1 MRISQRETTR
11 AEEERK
17 GVGSEGV
24 DTPAA
29 AARLET
35 CRCRGVYWPPHGA
48 TPRTRSEVMIVV
60 IAIVVGIVFVVA
72 VLRAG
77 VTDDGGWRFAPMR
90 ATGMVFGM
98 GFRLVSVVVGV
109 LFAMAVAVVASA
121 FSSSL

>member
-1 MRISQRETTR
+1 MRISQREMTR

-24 DTPAA
+24 DAPAVA
-29 AARLET
+29 ACLET
-35 CRCRGVYWPPHGA
+35 CRCRGVYWPPHRA

-60 IAIVVGIVFVVA
+60 MAIVVGIVFVVA

>member
-1 MRISQRETTR
+1 
-11 AEEERK
+11 
-17 GVGSEGV
+17 
-24 DTPAA
+24 
-29 AARLET
+29 
-35 CRCRGVYWPPHGA
+35 
-48 TPRTRSEVMIVV
+48 MIVV

-109 LFAMAVAVVASA
+109 LFAMAVAAVASA